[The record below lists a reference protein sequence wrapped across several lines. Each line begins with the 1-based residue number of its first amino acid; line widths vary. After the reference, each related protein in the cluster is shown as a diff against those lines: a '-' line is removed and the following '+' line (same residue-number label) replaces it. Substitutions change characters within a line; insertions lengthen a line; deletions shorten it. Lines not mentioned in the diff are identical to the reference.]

1 MSRWEHIL
9 DRKPQE
15 LADYVLDQIADA
27 LVVDL
32 REFPPAG
39 IEWLDDAAHARYA
52 QVLERKGKPPLETY
66 RVAVTLAREEMLRE
80 YERIDEFCRS
90 PQFRALCP
98 DELEERTAHFLTRP
112 RCADTRWRRRR
123 GAANLD
129 SRTSVSPEAG
139 VRYTVGKP
147 ARCTAPCLGAGMK
160 GEGHHD
166 GSGGRQPG

>member
-98 DELEERTAHFLTRP
+98 DELEERTAHFLTRYLVESALSFQEHAKGKFK
-112 RCADTRWRRRR
+112 RKDLVTLIEKIEDRLLR
-123 GAANLD
+123 GYRL
-129 SRTSVSPEAG
+129 R
-139 VRYTVGKP
+139 
-147 ARCTAPCLGAGMK
+147 L
-160 GEGHHD
+160 
-166 GSGGRQPG
+166 